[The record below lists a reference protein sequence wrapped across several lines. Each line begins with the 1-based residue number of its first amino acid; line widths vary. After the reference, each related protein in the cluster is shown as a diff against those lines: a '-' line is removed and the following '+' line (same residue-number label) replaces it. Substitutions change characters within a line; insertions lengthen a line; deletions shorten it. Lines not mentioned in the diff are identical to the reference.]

1 MGKEDQVEVSTS
13 KNVHW
18 FRKYQIFFFI
28 PYFGK
33 SLDPFFLQ
41 YIPPLG
47 RALSHSGGQRG
58 QKNILRFP
66 SKIFNTLLVN
76 GHTCEEESSNRGA
89 GETTTTN
96 QRRPHSEVREQNKQ
110 KKGQNIECTV
120 ISVNMPTPHFYRKYA
135 HPFSEGSFLKILWQE
150 MPG

>member
-1 MGKEDQVEVSTS
+1 MPWAKKIKLKFPLPKT
-13 KNVHW
+13 
-18 FRKYQIFFFI
+18 FI
-28 PYFGK
+28 GFVNIRYSFSFPTLANL
-33 SLDPFFLQ
+33 SILFFLQ

-76 GHTCEEESSNRGA
+76 GHGHTCEEESSNRGA

-110 KKGQNIECTV
+110 KKGQNIECILGQYSLIQQY
-120 ISVNMPTPHFYRKYA
+120 ISGKTNNFQQYCGP
-135 HPFSEGSFLKILWQE
+135 
-150 MPG
+150 